1 VDAAIRTAYDLGD
14 IAAVR
19 ELLAMIDDWAPR
31 HLAPRLSA
39 GRTLVRARLADRDG
53 YGAADPAFAAVGAL
67 RERSTLTTSLIAWAV
82 TSGTSPAL
90 VRSKPPKRLSARPAT
105 SPGRQRCQPLLDR
118 GRRPDARGTADRGP
132 MVTAPGPGESATVRH
147 R

>member
-1 VDAAIRTAYDLGD
+1 MDVAIRTAYDLGD

-19 ELLAMIDDWAPR
+19 ELLAVIDDCPPR
-31 HLAPRLSA
+31 HLAPGLLGERMLVHA
-39 GRTLVRARLADRDG
+39 GLADRDG
-53 YGAADPAFAAVGAL
+53 YAATDPAFAAIGAL
-67 RERSTLTTSLIAWAV
+67 PEYSTLTTSLTACSI

-118 GRRPDARGTADRGP
+118 VVGLTPAELRIGALW
-132 MVTAPGPGESATVRH
+132 
-147 R
+147 

>member
-1 VDAAIRTAYDLGD
+1 VDVTIRTAYDLGD

-19 ELLAMIDDWAPR
+19 ELLAMIDDCPPR
-31 HLAPRLSA
+31 HLAPRLLA
-39 GRTLVRARLADRDG
+39 ERTLVHARLADRDG
-53 YGAADPAFAAVGAL
+53 YAAADPAFAAVGAL
-67 RERSTLTTSLIAWAV
+67 REHSALTTSLTACSI

-118 GRRPDARGTADRGP
+118 VVGLTPAELRIGAR
-132 MVTAPGPGESATVRH
+132 S
-147 R
+147 